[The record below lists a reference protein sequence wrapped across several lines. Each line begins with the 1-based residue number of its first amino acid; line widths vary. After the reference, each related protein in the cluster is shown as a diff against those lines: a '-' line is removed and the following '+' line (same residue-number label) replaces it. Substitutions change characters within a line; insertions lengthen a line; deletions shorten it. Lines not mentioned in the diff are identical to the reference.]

1 VEPHHSTPSFF
12 PTAHFVAFA
21 TVAATATRSSAFA
34 QTVGP
39 FDSVAFTD
47 SRLTPMNSVAF
58 ADSRLT
64 PMNSVA
70 FTDSRLTPID
80 SVAFDSQARKEP
92 LGIEVT
98 IGIVIGVCAA
108 IAIFVGMIVFV
119 IHWRSNKNGSSG
131 SSSSAQRDRA
141 NVLVTPEVPNAS
153 AEERPS
159 DGHLD
164 DEEAIESLSNF
175 NMKDVEDQPPIWI

>member
-34 QTVGP
+34 QTVKP
-39 FDSVAFTD
+39 ID
-47 SRLTPMNSVAF
+47 
-58 ADSRLT
+58 
-64 PMNSVA
+64 SVA

-80 SVAFDSQARKEP
+80 SVAFTDSRLTPIDSVAFTDSLMRPNFDSQAGKEP
-92 LGIEVT
+92 LGIDVI
-98 IGIVIGVCAA
+98 IGIVIGVCAT
-108 IAIFVGMIVFV
+108 IVIFAAMFAFM
-119 IHWRSNKNGSSG
+119 IHWRSNKNGSGG

-141 NVLVTPEVPNAS
+141 NVLVSAEMVNAS
-153 AEERPS
+153 PEERPS

-175 NMKDVEDQPPIWI
+175 NMKDIEDQPPILI